1 MSFYVSLYI
10 LFFPLLGGFWAG
22 VRWYLLVRFL
32 ESHWF
37 VWCTQISHLPMHID
51 TDKRQDWVSMQMA
64 GTRDVEASWFND
76 WFTGHLNYQIE
87 HQ

>member
-1 MSFYVSLYI
+1 M
-10 LFFPLLGGFWAG
+10 
-22 VRWYLLVRFL
+22 L

-37 VWCTQISHLPMHID
+37 VWCTQMSHIPKEID
-51 TDKRQDWVSMQMA
+51 FDHNKSWFQLQLDSTCN
-64 GTRDVEASWFND
+64 VEQGVFND